1 MIKNNKIIPVL
12 SEESNTV
19 SFKIFTIDCLNNP
32 IEPIENKT
40 FIFNLNEKIAD
51 IKNKI
56 LDNIFDNKFNYLD
69 LENITE
75 RVYKDYGKLFFE
87 KGVLP
92 TTIDN
97 YKLSEFTLSDRIF
110 SFVVYPRNIEVKK
123 QEIKKTFITKYAQ
136 ENIGKGGFILRD
148 EDFPP
153 LK

>member
-1 MIKNNKIIPVL
+1 MIKNNKIIPIL

-19 SFKIFTIDCLNNP
+19 SFKIFTIDDLNNP

-110 SFVVYPRNIEVKK
+110 SFVVYPRNIEIKK
-123 QEIKKTFITKYAQ
+123 PIIKKTFITKYSE
-136 ENIGKGGFILRD
+136 ENIGKGGFIFNED
-148 EDFPP
+148 DFPP